1 MPVNRWAL
9 LEEYFRWFQAGLI
22 DDVAMLA
29 ETDVRGKENILKR
42 KSVYSQLKSQVDQL
56 ESMLKDREGTIE
68 TLSRQ
73 VVQAGIREDINEA
86 ELEQRKQVQD
96 TTAQQKVLRQ
106 SMELE
111 ANAAKQDLN
120 REVKS
125 AINESRRGRQQKK

>member
-1 MPVNRWAL
+1 
-9 LEEYFRWFQAGLI
+9 
-22 DDVAMLA
+22 
-29 ETDVRGKENILKR
+29 
-42 KSVYSQLKSQVDQL
+42 
-56 ESMLKDREGTIE
+56 MLKDREGTIE

-96 TTAQQKVLRQ
+96 TTAQQKLLRE
-106 SMELE
+106 SMKLE
-111 ANAAKQDLN
+111 ANAARKDLS

>member
-96 TTAQQKVLRQ
+96 TTAQQKLLRE
-106 SMELE
+106 SMKLE
-111 ANAAKQDLN
+111 ANAARKDLS